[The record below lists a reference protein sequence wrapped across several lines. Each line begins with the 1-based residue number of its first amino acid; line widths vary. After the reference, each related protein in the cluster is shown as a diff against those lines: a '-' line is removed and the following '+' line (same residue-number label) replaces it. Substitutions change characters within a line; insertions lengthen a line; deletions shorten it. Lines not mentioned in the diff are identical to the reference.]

1 MNTNLITT
9 HDPEYDKAFWNAMKG
24 NTVFADALRS
34 GKTPMG
40 TIKLPSYTEGKF
52 TEVLA
57 EVLSQ
62 EFLYNKSESL
72 NSTVLS

>member
-24 NTVFADALRS
+24 NTASADALRS

-40 TIKLPSYTEGKF
+40 TIKLALMRLFRME
-52 TEVLA
+52 
-57 EVLSQ
+57 
-62 EFLYNKSESL
+62 
-72 NSTVLS
+72 